1 MSLLLPFAHLRV
13 LELASVLAGPQVGQF
28 FAELG
33 AEVLKIESPAGDVTR
48 TWKTS
53 AETQAAAAAGSAVS
67 GEAAVARAAAD
78 ASVSAYFAASN
89 WGKSSLV
96 LDLTAAAGQT
106 ELHRLA
112 AQADIILTSYKPG
125 DAEKLRAD
133 YATLAAQ
140 NPRLIY
146 GHLTG
151 YGPDN
156 GRAGYDAVLQAE
168 AGFMY
173 LNAPG
178 PDQPPQKMPVAM
190 VDLLAAHQ
198 LKEGLLTALFQRER
212 TGRGALVRVSLLD
225 SALAALANQA
235 ATYLVTGHEPQ
246 PLGSGHPSIVPYGT
260 IYRAADGRA
269 LVLAVGSD
277 GQFRQLCAALGRP
290 EWATDVR
297 FATNPA
303 RVAHRLALETL
314 LTEAIAAVNGDEL
327 LAGLERRAVPAGA
340 VRTVGEAL
348 RHPSAHAMLLP
359 GHGTGP
365 SGLRTV
371 AFRSPQ
377 WAVAGQL
384 SAPPGLGTGAAAGFT
399 SDSSAPGETTAPLG
413 CVPSAP

>member
-1 MSLLLPFAHLRV
+1 MALEPNFAHPLPFAHLRV

-53 AETQAAAAAGSAVS
+53 AEMVAP
-67 GEAAVARAAAD
+67 EAA
-78 ASVSAYFAASN
+78 VSAYFSTSN

-96 LDLTAAAGQT
+96 LDLTTAAGQT
-106 ELHRLA
+106 SLHRLA
-112 AQADIILTSYKPG
+112 ASADIVLASYKPG

-133 YATLAAQ
+133 YATLSKE

-156 GRAGYDAVLQAE
+156 ARAGYDAVLQAE
-168 AGFMY
+168 AGFMH
-173 LNAPG
+173 LNAAGPG
-178 PDQPPQKMPVAM
+178 QPPQKMPVAM

-212 TGRGALVRVSLLD
+212 TGRGALVQVSLLD
-225 SALAALANQA
+225 SALASLANQA
-235 ATYLVTGHEPQ
+235 ATYLMTDLDPQ

-260 IYRAADGRA
+260 VYRAANGRQ

-290 EWATDVR
+290 DWGADGR
-297 FATNPA
+297 FATNAA
-303 RVAHRLALETL
+303 RVAHRAELENL
-314 LTEAIAAVNGDEL
+314 LTETIAAVAGDAL
-327 LAGLERRAVPAGA
+327 LADLERRAVPAGA
-340 VRTVGEAL
+340 VRSVGEAL
-348 RHPSAHAMLLP
+348 AQASAQEMLLP
-359 GHGTGP
+359 GA
-365 SGLRTV
+365 SCQVGLRTV
-371 AFRSPQ
+371 AFRSSQ
-377 WAVAGQL
+377 WPVVARL
-384 SAPPGLGTGAAAGFT
+384 SAPPALGTAVATGFGAVSADPAETAGGVANVPT
-399 SDSSAPGETTAPLG
+399 PVPG
-413 CVPSAP
+413 

>member
-1 MSLLLPFAHLRV
+1 MSLPLPFAHLRV

-53 AETQAAAAAGSAVS
+53 AETAIPS
-67 GEAAVARAAAD
+67 AAAD

-96 LDLTAAAGQT
+96 LDLTTAAGQAD
-106 ELHRLA
+106 LHRLA
-112 AQADIILTSYKPG
+112 AQADIVLASYKPG

-133 YATLAAQ
+133 YATLSAQ
-140 NPRLIY
+140 NPRLLY

-151 YGPDN
+151 YGPAN
-156 GRAGYDAVLQAE
+156 TRAGYDAVLQAE

-178 PDQPPQKMPVAM
+178 PGQPPQKMPVAM

-198 LKEGLLTALFQRER
+198 LKEGLLTALFQREK
-212 TGRGALVRVSLLD
+212 TGSGALVQVSLLD
-225 SALAALANQA
+225 SALSALANQA
-235 ATYLVTGHEPQ
+235 ATFLVTGRDPQ

-260 IYRAADGRA
+260 VYRAADGRA
-269 LVLAVGSD
+269 MVLAVGSD
-277 GQFRQLCAALGRP
+277 GQFWQLCVALGRP

-303 RVAHRLALETL
+303 RVAHRPELEAM
-314 LTEAIAAVNGDEL
+314 LTAAIASVSGDEL
-327 LAGLERRAVPAGA
+327 LAELERRAVPAGA

-348 RHPSAHAMLLP
+348 RHPSARPMLLP
-359 GHGTGP
+359 GASPGMQ
-365 SGLRTV
+365 GLRTV

-377 WAVAGQL
+377 WAVASQL
-384 SAPPGLGTGAAAGFT
+384 STPPGLGMAAVAPFSLGP
-399 SDSSAPGETTAPLG
+399 SALDETTAPFT
-413 CVPSAP
+413 CVPPAT